1 MTDNC
6 AYEKDDG
13 EPCQLPA
20 SRDDGRCHHHTET
33 GERANGGRDFAI
45 AERDHEEIL
54 EAAEL
59 GASKAGG
66 ARAAGTTRQA
76 LDRYLEAHPDF
87 RTAFAR
93 ARHRG
98 ERELLR
104 GALFRSNDDD
114 ETPDMDGQHA
124 RFILSTSFKY
134 AEKTEVENTG
144 DEPLT
149 ELTIDFNDVDT

>member
-1 MTDNC
+1 MSDVCGYETTD
-6 AYEKDDG
+6 G
-13 EPCQLPA
+13 QPCELPP
-20 SRDDGRCHHHTET
+20 SRSDGRCHHHTDA
-33 GERANGGRDFAI
+33 GERKNGGRDFAI
-45 AERDHEEIL
+45 DTSDHDAIL

-59 GASKAGG
+59 GASKAGC

-76 LDRYLEAHPDF
+76 LQRYLDSHEDF
-87 RTAFAR
+87 RTDFAR

-104 GALFRSNDDD
+104 GALYESDD
-114 ETPDMDGQHA
+114 ETRDMDGQHA

-134 AEKTEVENTG
+134 AEKKELENTG

-149 ELTIDFNDVDT
+149 ELTIDFNNVDT